1 MKKMRKKSKNHAV
14 TTKPTEIET
23 LNKTNNASSSQV
35 ITATERDQDNKTTNE
50 SACPVT
56 TATESDQNNKAIHES
71 TCQIT
76 STESNKSNK
85 VIVEASNLS
94 FVYSVKSPF
103 EKVALKDISFKI
115 YEGETVGIIGS
126 TGSGK
131 STLVQHLNGLI
142 KVTKGSLNVCG
153 FDLSARKV
161 KYKELRK
168 KIGML
173 FQYPEYQLFE
183 ETVIKD
189 VSFGPKNFGFTKEEA
204 TLAAEEAIKMV
215 GLDLNEVGEKSP
227 FELSGGQQRR
237 VAIAGVIASRPEI
250 LVLDEPTSGL
260 DPQGKKAILELVE
273 ELKKSFC
280 KTVIMISHNMDE
292 IAKYCERVIVLNEGQ
307 IVFDGTQKEFFKDPK
322 NIEGTGLKLP
332 QTVALREDLKAR
344 GIDISDDCLT
354 VDEVVDAI
362 EKSGILKTAKMA
374 EITEGKTNTEDHNV
388 DETEPNFDCDGGEK

>member
-1 MKKMRKKSKNHAV
+1 MSN
-14 TTKPTEIET
+14 
-23 LNKTNNASSSQV
+23 V
-35 ITATERDQDNKTTNE
+35 I
-50 SACPVT
+50 
-56 TATESDQNNKAIHES
+56 I
-71 TCQIT
+71 
-76 STESNKSNK
+76 
-85 VIVEASNLS
+85 EASNLS
-94 FVYSVKSPF
+94 FTYSAKSPF

-142 KVTKGSLNVCG
+142 KVTKGNLNVCG
-153 FDLSARKV
+153 FDLASRKV

-183 ETVIKD
+183 ETVLKD

-204 TLAAEEAIKMV
+204 TEAAKEAIKMV
-215 GLDLNEVGEKSP
+215 GLDLEEVGEKSP

-237 VAIAGVIASRPEI
+237 VAIAGVIASKPEV

-307 IVFDGTQKEFFKDPK
+307 IVFDGSQREFFKDPK

-344 GIDISDDCLT
+344 GLDVSSDCLT
-354 VDEVVDAI
+354 VEEVVDAI
-362 EKSGILKTAKMA
+362 EKSGILTKIKIAN
-374 EITEGKTNTEDHNV
+374 NTEVENALQEKSLVKDDGV
-388 DETEPNFDCDGGEK
+388 LDGDGGEE